1 MLKYKPNLKRTA
13 RRLRKEMTHCER
25 VLWVRLRRKQ
35 LQNTQFYRQKPI
47 GNYIV
52 DFYVPNAKLVVE
64 VDGSQHLGLERG
76 QDDGERDA
84 YLTNAGLQVLRFS
97 NTQVLQ
103 EIDAVVDAILQALV
117 EWQGRN
123 PPNPP
128 LRKGGL
134 EDSLT
139 KALNTDR

>member
-1 MLKYKPNLKRTA
+1 MLRYDHNLKQIA
-13 RRLRKEMTHCER
+13 RLLRSEMTRSEQMLWARLRG
-25 VLWVRLRRKQ
+25 KQ
-35 LQNTQFYRQKPI
+35 IQSVQFYRQKPI
-47 GNYIV
+47 GAYIV
-52 DFYVPNAKLVVE
+52 DFYAPKAKLVVE
-64 VDGSQHLGLERG
+64 VDGSQHLSLERG

-84 YLTNAGLQVLRFS
+84 YLTSAGLHVLRFS

-103 EIDAVVDAILQALV
+103 EIDAVVDAILQVLL
-117 EWQGRN
+117 EWRGGN

-139 KALNTDR
+139 KALTAGR